1 MNKEE
6 IHNVSIP
13 HTRCSVCGRFMRRL
27 KLIEKIRLGLLKDN
41 KHTHICKRAS
51 ISYETGIIE
60 HE

>member
-6 IHNVSIP
+6 IHNLTI
-13 HTRCSVCGRFMRRL
+13 RCSVCGRFMRRL
-27 KLIEKIRLGLLKDN
+27 KLIEKIILGLLQDN

-51 ISYETGIIE
+51 ISYETGIME